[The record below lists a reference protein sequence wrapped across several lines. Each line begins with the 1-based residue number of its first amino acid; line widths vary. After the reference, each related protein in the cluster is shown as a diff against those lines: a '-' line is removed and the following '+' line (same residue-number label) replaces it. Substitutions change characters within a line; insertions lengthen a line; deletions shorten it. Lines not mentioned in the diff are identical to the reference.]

1 MISLELNFTPEQA
14 AIPFRE
20 AGMKVELREM
30 PVTIPLYHGSS
41 EKTVMMDVWVV
52 ENPHNGK
59 AVMLDEIFRTYIEQK
74 KQQLFL
80 HEENKLNIINLFT
93 K

>member
-1 MISLELNFTPEQA
+1 MISIELNFTTEQA
-14 AIPFRE
+14 AMPFRE
-20 AGMKVELREM
+20 AGLTVELREM
-30 PVTIPLYHGSS
+30 PVTFTVYHGSS
-41 EKTVMMDVWVV
+41 DKTEMQDVWIV
-52 ENPHNGK
+52 ENPHNGQ
-59 AVMLDEIFRTYIEQK
+59 AVMLDDIFRSYIEQK

>member
-14 AIPFRE
+14 AMPFRE
-20 AGMKVELREM
+20 AGLTVEIREM
-30 PVTIPLYHGSS
+30 PVTIPLYHGSE
-41 EKTVMMDVWVV
+41 EKTVILNVWVV

-59 AVMLDEIFRTYIEQK
+59 AVMLNDIFRSYIEQK

>member
-1 MISLELNFTPEQA
+1 MISVQLNFTPEQA

-20 AGMKVELREM
+20 AGLNVELRKI
-30 PVTIPLYHGSS
+30 PVLIPIHGSGYH
-41 EKTVMMDVWVV
+41 EETQDTWIV

-59 AVMLDEIFRTYIEQK
+59 IVLLKDVFLSYIEKK
-74 KQQLFL
+74 KQDIFL

>member
-1 MISLELNFTPEQA
+1 MISIELNFTPEQA

-20 AGMKVELREM
+20 AGLKVELREI
-30 PVTIPLYHGSS
+30 PVTIPIYHGSS
-41 EKTVMMDVWVV
+41 DQTVMLDVWIV

-59 AVMLDEIFRTYIEQK
+59 AEMLNDIFRTYIEQK
-74 KQQLFL
+74 KQEIFL
-80 HEENKLNIINLFT
+80 HIENKLNIINLFT

>member
-30 PVTIPLYHGSS
+30 PVTIPVYHGSS

-59 AVMLDEIFRTYIEQK
+59 AVMLEQIFRTYIEQK

-80 HEENKLNIINLFT
+80 HEENKLKIINLFT

>member
-1 MISLELNFTPEQA
+1 MISIELNFTPEQA

-20 AGMKVELREM
+20 AGMIVELREM
-30 PVTIPLYHGSS
+30 PVTIPVYHGSS
-41 EKTVMMDVWVV
+41 EKTVMLDVWVV